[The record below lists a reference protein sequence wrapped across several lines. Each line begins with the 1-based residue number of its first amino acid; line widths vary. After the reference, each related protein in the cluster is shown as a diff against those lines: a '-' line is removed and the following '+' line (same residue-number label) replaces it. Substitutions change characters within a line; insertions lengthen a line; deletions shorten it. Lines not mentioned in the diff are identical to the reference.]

1 MKKFVFII
9 ITLLQ
14 ILQANG
20 QKKFNE
26 GKVESILKI
35 NLLSPG
41 IAYEA
46 PLSNKLSL
54 YSEVYGTVDFLVR
67 NNFSIING
75 SSNKVIFTF
84 LPAINEQVRF
94 YYNGSERFKNNR
106 RIEKNSM
113 NYVATSASF
122 LGGKKD
128 EFLSS
133 QAQIALLWGLQRNMA
148 SRFSLD
154 FNFGIGLAIPTSRNR
169 NLYYNTEN
177 KRIIESH
184 LRLGIWL
191 GKRK

>member
-46 PLSNKLSL
+46 PLSSKLSL
-54 YSEVYGTVDFLVR
+54 YSEVYGTVNLLVR
-67 NNFSIING
+67 SNFSIING

-94 YYNGSERFKNNR
+94 YYNGSERFKNNK

-154 FNFGIGLAIPTSRNR
+154 FNFGIGLAIPTSRNS

-177 KRIIESH
+177 NRIIESH